1 MLDPDQVLEQNGPVV
16 LCNFYF
22 ILIELTFPSMIKER
36 KKEQRLF
43 ARAFYFTLHIHAGL
57 K

>member
-1 MLDPDQVLEQNGPVV
+1 VLEQNGLVV

-22 ILIELTFPSMIKER
+22 ILIELTFPSNDKR
-36 KKEQRLF
+36 KKKEQRLF